1 MNALIFLAVLAAQS
15 PASKGPA
22 PMTNPVV
29 TIKTSVGTIDV
40 ELYQDKAPKTV
51 ENFLGYVKSGH
62 YDGTIFHRVIA
73 GFMIQGGGFDKTMN
87 KKQTR
92 APIPNESKNGL
103 KNDLGTI
110 AMARTADPDS
120 ATAQFYIN
128 VKDNNALNRAGD
140 DSPGYCV
147 FGKVISG
154 MDVVK
159 KIEVVQTST
168 QNGMKDVPVQ
178 QVTIESVK
186 LR

>member
-1 MNALIFLAVLAAQS
+1 MLGA
-15 PASKGPA
+15 
-22 PMTNPVV
+22 MTESSANPVV
-29 TIKTSVGTIDV
+29 TIKTSMGTIDV
-40 ELYQDKAPKTV
+40 ELYRDKAPKTV

-73 GFMIQGGGFDKTMN
+73 GFMIQGGGFDTSMN

-92 APIPNESKNGL
+92 APIVNESKNGL
-103 KNDLGTI
+103 KNELGTI

-128 VKDNNALNRAGD
+128 VKDNNALNRVD
-140 DSPGYCV
+140 DGSPGYCV
-147 FGKVISG
+147 FGKVVAG
-154 MDVVK
+154 LDVVK

-186 LR
+186 LRG